1 LPARYRLAVERV
13 NAIDLAAVR
22 DRSDENFGAN
32 VARQRLLLAGAGAV
46 EGRTMTFS
54 FLKLHVASGVG
65 WLEYNRPPVNA
76 FHWEMVD
83 ELVPAFDLL
92 HGDPEVRVI
101 VVASALDRYFSSGAD
116 LNVFATI
123 TPERMYEWVTRC
135 HVFVRRLR
143 QSDKPLLAAI
153 HGTAVGGGLEM
164 TLHCDQ
170 RIAARGA
177 RLGQPEIA
185 IGMIPPVGATQA
197 LARLLGRAAAI
208 RYLWDGRL
216 LEASE
221 ALALGLVDEVV
232 PDDQLRAHVGAYA
245 AELAGKPA
253 PALAAIRRTIT
264 EGGGVSFEEGLAI
277 ERDWTARLAGTV
289 EFRDGVRA
297 FLDRRK
303 PR

>member
-1 LPARYRLAVERV
+1 
-13 NAIDLAAVR
+13 
-22 DRSDENFGAN
+22 
-32 VARQRLLLAGAGAV
+32 
-46 EGRTMTFS
+46 MTFS
-54 FLKLHVASGVG
+54 FLKLQVTSGIG

-83 ELVPAFDLL
+83 ELVPAFDRL

-101 VVASALDRYFSSGAD
+101 VIASAIERYFSSGAD
-116 LNVFATI
+116 LNVFAVI
-123 TPERMYEWVTRC
+123 TPERMREWVTRC

-164 TLHCDQ
+164 TLHCDL
-170 RIAARGA
+170 RFAARGA
-177 RLGQPEIA
+177 RIGQPEIA

-197 LARLLGRAAAI
+197 LARLLRRPDAI

-216 LEASE
+216 LDADE
-221 ALALGLVDEVV
+221 ALALGVVDEVV
-232 PDDQLRAHVGAYA
+232 ADADLRAHVGAYA
-245 AELAGKPA
+245 AGLARKPA

-264 EGGGVSFEEGLAI
+264 EGGGVSFDQGLEV
-277 ERDWTARLAGTV
+277 ERDWAARLAGTA

-297 FLDRRK
+297 FLDKRK